1 MSFTPGYSDALTKA
15 CCERMPMTRF
25 YLKNARFSG
34 IGNYSTVT
42 GLESMQNWRSMRSG
56 ARRRKGVRGNTETC
70 GMLYEYSSF
79 FSVVLHGGFLYD
91 IFVTTQASYFAL
103 A

>member
-34 IGNYSTVT
+34 TGNYSTVT
-42 GLESMQNWRSMRSG
+42 GLESMQNWGSMLSG
-56 ARRRKGVRGNTETC
+56 ERRRKGVQGKTATG
-70 GMLYEYSSF
+70 GMLHEYSSF

-91 IFVTTQASYFAL
+91 IFVTTQVSYFAS